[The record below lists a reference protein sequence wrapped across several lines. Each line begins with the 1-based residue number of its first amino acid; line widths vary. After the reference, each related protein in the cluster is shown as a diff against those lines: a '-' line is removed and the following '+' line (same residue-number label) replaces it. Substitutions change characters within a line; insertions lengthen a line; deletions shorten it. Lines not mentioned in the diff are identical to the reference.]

1 MKIMASAI
9 GTSKL
14 STLASAPGVP
24 RWLQRLPT
32 QRLSKT
38 LPAHLAIATIA
49 CCCCSP
55 MGQGTSA
62 ALSELTSQEVADFV
76 SEQPLFASYARDI
89 VAHELDGKVCAALH
103 DDEEMLVLVLD
114 TLLVPAEQRAAL
126 IQHMQSFSQLIAVD
140 NGGSSDKHSRKH
152 TDTTL
157 SLTPR
162 GSAHSGAVSYL
173 PSGEHWS
180 STSIEVRPVLYLHHA
195 HSWVLGFNLLQQL
208 HCRIQQRISW

>member
-1 MKIMASAI
+1 MMTFLATQLLAVKVVRKRPPQVV
-9 GTSKL
+9 SKL
-14 STLASAPGVP
+14 STLEKELWCHVG
-24 RWLQRLPT
+24 LQ
-32 QRLSKT
+32 KT
-38 LPAHLAIATIA
+38 AVQSNGFFKGELAID
-49 CCCCSP
+49 CVCVYCSP

-76 SEQPLFASYARDI
+76 SEKPEFVSYANHI

-126 IQHMQSFSQLIAVD
+126 VQHMQSFSQLIAGD

-180 STSIEVRPVLYLHHA
+180 STSIEVRPRAVL
-195 HSWVLGFNLLQQL
+195 
-208 HCRIQQRISW
+208 C